1 MEFKEGKTPNVDLNE
16 LTNKLKSNDFDLAYL
31 ENSFKGILS
40 SKLKAKELKTFVE
53 FLQTI
58 KSDDSNLNKF
68 IKAVLFWDFD
78 NRVLQK
84 YGEYVL
90 LKDKG
95 NYYNFYKYENK
106 DRFANFDFYEIVK
119 INHKKTLINKSDLNK
134 FEKQMSEILSQN
146 LKEFNY
152 IYSVSPKMFIQQGG
166 DGYYSSGNTY
176 YEYNPNNEMTF
187 SNFKERYKNSYLAYI
202 QIKLTDKTLKE
213 VENAIKANKSFVLST
228 KNVDWEGQEL
238 LEYIGRDI
246 NGLGIQNPKSVNKG
260 QIVLNVSGRSE
271 NLKSYID
278 ELSKAKLLMFNYFY
292 ELRDDI
298 QTNIEVLKKFPNLIV
313 VIVKDND
320 EVLDP
325 YFNKYVFIQ
334 N

>member
-1 MEFKEGKTPNVDLNE
+1 MEGKTPNVDLNE
-16 LTNKLKSNDFDLAYL
+16 LTNKLKSNNFDLAYL

-58 KSDDSNLNKF
+58 KSNDSNLNKF
-68 IKAVLFWDFD
+68 IKAVLFWNFD
-78 NRVLQK
+78 NSVLQN

-95 NYYNFYKYENK
+95 NYYIFYKYENK
-106 DRFANFDFYEIVK
+106 DSFANFDFYEIVK
-119 INHKKTLINKSDLNK
+119 ISGNRKTLINKSDLNK

-146 LKEFNY
+146 LKDFNY
-152 IYSVSPKMFIQQGG
+152 IYNTYPKIFIQHGG
-166 DGYYSSGNTY
+166 YLSGNTY
-176 YEYNPNNEMTF
+176 YEYDPNNEMTLDKF
-187 SNFKERYKNSYLAYI
+187 RSGYKNKYLAYI
-202 QIKLTDKTLKE
+202 QRKLTDKTLKD
-213 VENAIKANKSFVLST
+213 VENAINANKSIILTTNDSDRIG
-228 KNVDWEGQEL
+228 NEL
-238 LEYIGRDI
+238 FEYVGRDI

-260 QIVLNVSGRSE
+260 NIVLNVSGRSE

-278 ELSKAKLLMFNYFY
+278 ELSKAKLLMFNYYY